1 MSLLFIDKELLVKNI
16 EVIKRSIEIM
26 PNITDSGR
34 LLNYLSDLSALQ
46 ALATETQAS
55 AKYHKME
62 AIKAELDKQ
71 LRYEIKDEK
80 SKNIAPS
87 IAKLRAES
95 NVAEWVG
102 LCDYTE
108 RLSHN
113 ISHSIDA
120 VRTKLSFLK
129 NELNYNR

>member
-1 MSLLFIDKELLVKNI
+1 MSLLFINKSSIYANI
-16 EVIKRSIEIM
+16 EAIKVTIEQM
-26 PNITDSGR
+26 PNITESVNLMD
-34 LLNYLSDLSALQ
+34 YLSELSALQ

-55 AKYHKME
+55 AKFHKMQ
-62 AIKAELDKQ
+62 AVKVELDKQ
-71 LRYEIKDEK
+71 LRYEINDEK
-80 SKNIAPS
+80 SKAIAPS

-129 NELNYNR
+129 NELNYSK